1 MYEVEEIE
9 EHFAPISGVD
19 TGSISEKSD
28 FDDDSCI
35 EIISNI
41 DENENESVKLANYLQ
56 LNSDSDEDIDQ
67 DYSSTPS
74 ATLVDYL
81 SSEVSSDNG
90 NISQSFDQ
98 LATSNKQCNID
109 PMFTSLSTIVKKRK
123 RRQWT
128 VAEKLHAVTCFE
140 QNNNKHKTAQQ
151 IGCATEQLHMW
162 IKNKNELVALP
173 SRKKGNKR
181 KHLDRGGKKLTYV
194 GLDSRLFTWYR
205 EKRTDPASTTNASDA
220 GEERR
225 RDILN
230 SCQA

>member
-81 SSEVSSDNG
+81 SSE
-90 NISQSFDQ
+90 
-98 LATSNKQCNID
+98 
-109 PMFTSLSTIVKKRK
+109 
-123 RRQWT
+123 
-128 VAEKLHAVTCFE
+128 
-140 QNNNKHKTAQQ
+140 
-151 IGCATEQLHMW
+151 
-162 IKNKNELVALP
+162 
-173 SRKKGNKR
+173 
-181 KHLDRGGKKLTYV
+181 
-194 GLDSRLFTWYR
+194 
-205 EKRTDPASTTNASDA
+205 
-220 GEERR
+220 
-225 RDILN
+225 
-230 SCQA
+230 